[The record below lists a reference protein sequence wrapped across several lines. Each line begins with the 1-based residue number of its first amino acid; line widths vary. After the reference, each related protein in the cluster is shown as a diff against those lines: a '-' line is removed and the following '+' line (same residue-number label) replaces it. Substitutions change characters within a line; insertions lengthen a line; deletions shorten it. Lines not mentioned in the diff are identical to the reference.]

1 MKGSRLIFSKWTSF
15 ACVHKTWASQVEG
28 RWIKPLLLCLGHTS
42 LCKQPKDECAAPEP
56 RALCWDHKLPS
67 LSFYI
72 SAKYLNKNIL
82 NATISWNLISFFTS
96 HSQLLEIKHYHH
108 HILIERLWVPW
119 NVDSGLG
126 AFHLWSLPSRKL
138 RFMRKICKHKFSV
151 FSL

>member
-56 RALCWDHKLPS
+56 RALCWDHKFPS

-108 HILIERLWVPW
+108 HILIERLWGTLKCWFRVR
-119 NVDSGLG
+119 SI
-126 AFHLWSLPSRKL
+126 S
-138 RFMRKICKHKFSV
+138 SV
-151 FSL
+151 IFALKEITIYEKDL